1 MLCRTGLVCLTL
13 LSVLVLPPAR
23 ASARPGGDPQ
33 IVAPADTVSG
43 VGFVTVKER
52 PALVRMT
59 IQLSEKAESL
69 KDALDQLKDRRE
81 AALQQLQ
88 SLGAKQNTIVAEPPT
103 LPSDNPEQR
112 QQTEQVVRMLRAQG
126 RSVPKG
132 LEQPTIVAVTSQLT
146 AEWPL
151 DMATHEE
158 VLMFVK
164 DLKDK
169 VVAADLAGINEAKKL
184 SPEAQELEEEM
195 AEARSGS
202 GYGEEETNP
211 GEPQFFYVARLPEA
225 ACDQALAEAFRGP
238 RHMPRAWP
246 RPPAHQL
253 GTLSSLS
260 GWTNQLEN
268 DVAAYYGGGS
278 YQMRHDV
285 RPTGATDRRCR
296 TDHRG
301 DRVHACD
308 GHVSSHGAS
317 ELPTEREWGV
327 GSRE

>member
-88 SLGAKQNTIVAEPPT
+88 SLGAKQDTIVAEPPT
-103 LPSDNPEQR
+103 LPSDNPQQR
-112 QQTEQVVRMLRAQG
+112 QQMEQVVRGLRAQG
-126 RSVPKG
+126 RSIPKG
-132 LEQPTIVAVTSQLT
+132 LEQPAIVTVTSQLT

-211 GEPQFFYVARLPEA
+211 GEPQFFYVARLSEA
-225 ACDQALAEAFRGP
+225 ACDQALAEAFA
-238 RHMPRAWP
+238 RAQ
-246 RPPAHQL
+246 AHAARLAKAAGAQL

-260 GWTNQLEN
+260 GWTDQLGY
-268 DVAAYYGGGS
+268 DSDAYYGGRS
-278 YQMRHDV
+278 LQMRMMFAQQAQQ
-285 RPTGATDRRCR
+285 TGAKEPTTEAIVSTPTMATFQVTVQANFRLKSEVERR
-296 TDHRG
+296 
-301 DRVHACD
+301 
-308 GHVSSHGAS
+308 
-317 ELPTEREWGV
+317 E
-327 GSRE
+327 